1 MMASTNWRLAPM
13 RFLSLLAA
21 TVMVCFAPL
30 AWSADISDTV
40 LLVAKRSL
48 RDRIYGSS
56 VLLARPLGEER
67 HVGFIVNKPTNL
79 TLGKLF
85 PKHIPSQKI
94 ADPVYLGGPTG
105 PEVIFAMVKDSKSP
119 GGRSLQLT
127 PGLFLAF
134 DSAIVDRIIENQPQQ
149 ARFFAGMVMW
159 QPQELADEVKRG
171 LWWVLEPKAE
181 VLLRKPTDNLWEDL
195 VGRAE
200 RQANTI

>member
-1 MMASTNWRLAPM
+1 M
-13 RFLSLLAA
+13 RFLTFLAA
-21 TVMVCFAPL
+21 ALTLVLAAPL

-48 RDRIYGSS
+48 HDRIYGSS
-56 VLLARPLGEER
+56 VLLARPMVEGR
-67 HVGFIVNKPTNL
+67 HVGFIVNKPTNM

-94 ADPVYLGGPTG
+94 VDPVYLGGPTG

-134 DSAIVDRIIENQPQQ
+134 DTAVVDRIIETQPQQ

-159 QPQELADEVKRG
+159 QPHELAEEVKRG
-171 LWWVLEPKAE
+171 LWHVMEPKPE
-181 VLLRKPTDNLWEDL
+181 ILLRKSSDTLWEDL

-200 RQANTI
+200 RMANTI

>member
-1 MMASTNWRLAPM
+1 MAPM
-13 RFLSLLAA
+13 RILTFLAA
-21 TVMVCFAPL
+21 ALTLVLAAPL

-48 RDRIYGSS
+48 HDRIYGSS
-56 VLLARPLGEER
+56 VLLARPMVEGR
-67 HVGFIVNKPTNL
+67 HVGFIVNKPTNM

-85 PKHIPSQKI
+85 PKHVPSQKI
-94 ADPVYLGGPTG
+94 VDPVYLGGPTG

-134 DSAIVDRIIENQPQQ
+134 DTAVVDRIIENQPQQ

-159 QPQELADEVKRG
+159 QPRELAEEVKRG
-171 LWWVLEPKAE
+171 LWHVMEAKPE
-181 VLLRKPTDNLWEDL
+181 ILLRKSSDTLWEDL

-200 RQANTI
+200 RLANTI

>member
-1 MMASTNWRLAPM
+1 MAPM
-13 RFLSLLAA
+13 RILTFLAA
-21 TVMVCFAPL
+21 ALTLVLAAPL

-48 RDRIYGSS
+48 HDRIYGSS
-56 VLLARPLGEER
+56 VLLARPMVEGR
-67 HVGFIVNKPTNL
+67 HVGFIVNKPTNM

-85 PKHIPSQKI
+85 PKHVPSQKI
-94 ADPVYLGGPTG
+94 VDPVYLGGPTG

-134 DSAIVDRIIENQPQQ
+134 DTAVVDRIIETQPQQ

-159 QPQELADEVKRG
+159 QPHELAEEVKRG
-171 LWWVLEPKAE
+171 LWHVMDAKPEI
-181 VLLRKPTDNLWEDL
+181 LLRKSSDTLWEDL

-200 RQANTI
+200 RMANTI